1 MEIGGIGSGVPNNNS
16 INTTRNKVSDES
28 FEKRLQKAMDEKDEQ
43 ELKKAC
49 QDFEGI
55 LLGMM
60 YKQMKA
66 SIPKSELIP
75 SDAGREMFESML
87 DDALVEEASKGNG
100 YGLGDA
106 LYRQLSARLK
116 STYKISDKGE

>member
-1 MEIGGIGSGVPNNNS
+1 MEIGGIGNGVPNLNS
-16 INTTRNKVSDES
+16 INTTVNKATDDS
-28 FEKRLQKAMDEKDEQ
+28 FEKRLQKAMDQKDEQ

-49 QDFEGI
+49 QEFEGI

-66 SIPKSELIP
+66 TIPKSDLIP
-75 SDAGREMFESML
+75 GDAGREMFESML
-87 DDALVEEASKGNG
+87 DDALVEEASKGKG
-100 YGLGDA
+100 YGLADT

-116 STYKISDKGE
+116 STYKISDGRE

>member
-1 MEIGGIGSGVPNNNS
+1 MEIGGIGNGVPNLNS
-16 INTTRNKVSDES
+16 INTTVNKATDDS
-28 FEKRLQKAMDEKDEQ
+28 FEKRLQKAMDQKDEQ

-49 QDFEGI
+49 QEFEGI

-66 SIPKSELIP
+66 TIPKSDLIP
-75 SDAGREMFESML
+75 GDAGREMFESML
-87 DDALVEEASKGNG
+87 DDALVEEASKGKG
-100 YGLGDA
+100 YGLADT

-116 STYKISDKGE
+116 STYK